1 MIRMGFRS
9 LCMAFSLSCAFAPLL
24 TGCSNASDAH
34 EGVGDQGSVSL
45 ALTTAGPDG
54 ATYGFPNDAYLVIQS
69 AALTEYIPLAGS
81 ETQLSRTLAVGTYTA
96 TLYFG
101 GGSVVLTKDDGTTT
115 STVSATW
122 TNPQPVSFNIV
133 KGQTTPLAL
142 HFSVKGLTDLV
153 FDTGTLHVVTDVVED
168 ETTTLGN
175 ATLSGTANANY
186 GSNTDD
192 TAPYASALQVD
203 LGVDYGVSIGY
214 HSTSAWQQSSSSVVC
229 QNGTMA
235 QADATGSTGLA
246 LRLAELV
253 GADVTVCVYDY
264 GANDQVGIYP
274 SRFGAPPSGQVMFLP
289 DANYYFYGGFSV
301 PLGDV
306 YDGTTL
312 HQTALTNIT
321 FTNGYFYHLL
331 YDGSGN
337 FLSTSQG
344 TLSGTLQ
351 FTP

>member
-1 MIRMGFRS
+1 
-9 LCMAFSLSCAFAPLL
+9 
-24 TGCSNASDAH
+24 
-34 EGVGDQGSVSL
+34 
-45 ALTTAGPDG
+45 
-54 ATYGFPNDAYLVIQS
+54 
-69 AALTEYIPLAGS
+69 
-81 ETQLSRTLAVGTYTA
+81 
-96 TLYFG
+96 
-101 GGSVVLTKDDGTTT
+101 
-115 STVSATW
+115 
-122 TNPQPVSFNIV
+122 
-133 KGQTTPLAL
+133 
-142 HFSVKGLTDLV
+142 
-153 FDTGTLHVVTDVVED
+153 
-168 ETTTLGN
+168 
-175 ATLSGTANANY
+175 
-186 GSNTDD
+186 
-192 TAPYASALQVD
+192 
-203 LGVDYGVSIGY
+203 
-214 HSTSAWQQSSSSVVC
+214 
-229 QNGTMA
+229 
-235 QADATGSTGLA
+235 LA

-289 DANYYFYGGFSV
+289 DANYYFYGGFNV

-312 HQTALTNIT
+312 HQTALTNVT